1 MFINYFYVYLS
12 YLRWFSYFIIG
23 FNSVRYVSNSSQTG
37 IANIVD
43 TNDMLLTSIKNAKD
57 TGDVLEMLR
66 LHNQVMNLQQY
77 FQALNSLF
85 LLQKSKR

>member
-1 MFINYFYVYLS
+1 
-12 YLRWFSYFIIG
+12 
-23 FNSVRYVSNSSQTG
+23 
-37 IANIVD
+37 
-43 TNDMLLTSIKNAKD
+43 MLLTSIKNAKD

-66 LHNQVMNLQQY
+66 LHNQVMNLPQH

>member
-1 MFINYFYVYLS
+1 M
-12 YLRWFSYFIIG
+12 
-23 FNSVRYVSNSSQTG
+23 RYVSNSSQTG
-37 IANIVD
+37 ISNIVD

-66 LHNQVMNLQQY
+66 LHNLVMNLPQH